1 MNDGALKMNQEIKP
15 VEIVVDKY
23 CPFYYAGASGDFNL
37 IHIDN
42 EFAKSVGLPGII
54 LQGLCTMAFV
64 CRAAIGNN
72 NPKKLKKIKVRFRN
86 IVRPLDTLSIAGKVS
101 NTENNLATFDLVVKN
116 QRDEDVITN
125 AQVVVL
131 NA

>member
-1 MNDGALKMNQEIKP
+1 MNQEIKP

-42 EFAKSVGLPGII
+42 EFAKSVGLPGLI

-64 CRAAIGNN
+64 CRAAIGDN
-72 NPKKLKKIKVRFRN
+72 NPEKLKKIKVRFRN
-86 IVRPLDTLSIAGKVS
+86 IVRPLDTLSIKGKII
-101 NTENNLATFDLVVKN
+101 NIENNLATIDLVVKN
-116 QRDEDVITN
+116 QGNEDVITKG
-125 AQVVVL
+125 L
-131 NA
+131 

>member
-1 MNDGALKMNQEIKP
+1 MNDRALKMNQEIKP
-15 VEIVVDKY
+15 VEIIVDKY

-42 EFAKSVGLPGII
+42 EFAKSVGLPGLI

-64 CRAAIGNN
+64 CRVAIGDN
-72 NPKKLKKIKVRFRN
+72 NPEKLKKIKVRFRN
-86 IVRPLDTLSIAGKVS
+86 IVRPLDTLSIKGNIV
-101 NTENNLATFDLVVKN
+101 NIENNLATIDLIVKN
-116 QRDEDVITN
+116 QRNEDVITN

>member
-1 MNDGALKMNQEIKP
+1 MNHKVNEEIKP
-15 VEIVVDKY
+15 LEVTVDKY

-42 EFAKSVGLPGII
+42 EFAKSVGLSGII

-64 CRAAIGNN
+64 YRAAIGDK
-72 NPKKLKKIKVRFRN
+72 NPEMMKKIKVRFRN
-86 IVRPLDTLSIAGKVS
+86 VVRPLDTLSIIGKTV
-101 NTENNLATFDLVVKN
+101 NVENNLATIELSVKN
-116 QRDEDVITN
+116 QRNEDVITN
-125 AQVVVL
+125 AQAEIVF

>member
-1 MNDGALKMNQEIKP
+1 MNYKTNEEIKP
-15 VEIVVDKY
+15 VEIIVDKY

-64 CRAAIGNN
+64 YRAVMGDTGPEKI
-72 NPKKLKKIKVRFRN
+72 KKIKVRFRN
-86 IVRPLDTLSIAGKVS
+86 VVRPLDILSIKGKVV
-101 NTENNLATFDLVVKN
+101 NVENNLATIDLLVKN
-116 QRDEDVITN
+116 QKNEDVITN
-125 AQVVVL
+125 AQVMIEE
-131 NA
+131 

>member
-1 MNDGALKMNQEIKP
+1 MNDEIKP
-15 VEIVVDKY
+15 LEIIVDKY

-42 EFAKSVGLPGII
+42 EFAKSVGLPGLI

-64 CRAAIGNN
+64 YRAALGDR
-72 NPKKLKKIKVRFRN
+72 NPEKLKKLKVRFRN
-86 IVRPLDTLSIAGKVS
+86 VVRPLDVLSIKDKVV
-101 NTENNLATFDLVVKN
+101 NVENNLATIELSVKN
-116 QRDEDVITN
+116 QRSEDVITN
-125 AQVVVL
+125 AQAIMFF